1 MSTTYA
7 ARAGRQ
13 TVKRGR
19 FPDYG
24 TYREVRDGV
33 IEPIAAT
40 SEQEARDHLGV
51 MVNAALRTP
60 RTQRHYLDVGILRED
75 GTLDVIEGTITQGRE
90 ELPPVHGPQ
99 PLALADA
106 PFVTRFHNAISTGM
120 CTHTHATREAAVVYQ
135 RQHRPWNNTGS
146 RVEERGADGVLRIV
160 ADLDV
165 W

>member
-99 PLALADA
+99 PLAIADA
-106 PFVTRFHNAISTGM
+106 PFVSTFWNATG
-120 CTHTHATREAAVVYQ
+120 TGGPERHSHATYEAAETYT
-135 RQHRPWNNTGS
+135 RQHRPWNNTAYLIEGRDPSGS
-146 RVEERGADGVLRIV
+146 LRTVLDRR
-160 ADLDV
+160 
-165 W
+165 